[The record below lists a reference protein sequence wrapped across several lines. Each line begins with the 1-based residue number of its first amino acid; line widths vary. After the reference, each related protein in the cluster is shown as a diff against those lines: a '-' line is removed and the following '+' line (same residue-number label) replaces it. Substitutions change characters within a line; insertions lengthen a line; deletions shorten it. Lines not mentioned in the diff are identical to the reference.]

1 MRKLILR
8 WLFGTDDIESCVS
21 MYPNKLIVTL
31 GCQGI
36 MYHNGNEIVK
46 IPAIPVKHVEDT
58 TGAGDT
64 FNGNFAAAM
73 NISEHT
79 LSKKLNNKSSFDQHE
94 IRKACE
100 LLNIAPNKIKDY
112 FFEIKVQND

>member
-1 MRKLILR
+1 MFSYSKL
-8 WLFGTDDIESCVS
+8 
-21 MYPNKLIVTL
+21 L
-31 GCQGI
+31 G
-36 MYHNGNEIVK
+36 
-46 IPAIPVKHVEDT
+46 AIKEK
-58 TGAGDT
+58 
-64 FNGNFAAAM
+64 FENNGNFAAAM

-112 FFEIKVQND
+112 FFEIKVQNDWTDKGEQNEN